1 MKYVHTNIIAKNWKV
16 LADFYI
22 KVFNCKPLLP
32 ERDIK
37 GEWLEK
43 GTGVKNAS
51 LHGIHLL
58 LPGYDSDGPTL
69 EIFQYSRNEEK
80 SAPVANRE
88 GFSHIAFLV
97 TDVDEI
103 LKKMISHGATR
114 LGEVVRKKL
123 DYGTLIFTYARDPEG
138 NLIELQSWE

>member
-58 LPGYDSDGPTL
+58 LPGYGSDGPTL